1 VTSYSVED
9 RSTVSDHIVNNNPT
23 FSVTGVFSDA
33 SAPNTPSKTK
43 ASVTRLLDQTS
54 AGRNGRHHQYTQ
66 TETYRLL
73 LKIRDDRKTITLIT
87 PVDTYTDLVLT
98 NLSIPRST
106 GQGDA
111 LFVDMTF
118 EKIRRVSNELTTV
131 FIGESQTSKK
141 AAKTSGNTAVSTK
154 KEVEKGTSP
163 AKVTNP
169 LTAAETEKAKIKGAI
184 GVIRSIGGTEG
195 NEIADALGG
204 YVGVSTR

>member
-1 VTSYSVED
+1 
-9 RSTVSDHIVNNNPT
+9 
-23 FSVTGVFSDA
+23 
-33 SAPNTPSKTK
+33 
-43 ASVTRLLDQTS
+43 
-54 AGRNGRHHQYTQ
+54 
-66 TETYRLL
+66 

-141 AAKTSGNTAVSTK
+141 ATKTSGNTAVSTK
-154 KEVEKGTSP
+154 KEVEAGSKP
-163 AKVTNP
+163 ATPVNKDDKLKWKERAV
-169 LTAAETEKAKIKGAI
+169 
-184 GVIRSIGGTEG
+184 
-195 NEIADALGG
+195 DALEMVGILGDDATERLAERIAKGG
-204 YVGVSTR
+204 L